1 MSSLRVP
8 LRLLFVV
15 TLVSLLLSLVY
26 LSAAQQSSTSEII
39 ASGELMLESVSIEER
54 SHVYTFAAHPECVT
68 VLFIRND
75 TMEIGPSIIVEDISG
90 ARPRLVDTLE
100 LPAFGQDLYLPPGSE
115 RYRLTTNFTMSQE
128 FPLQFYW
135 LQLRLECDSLADAAP
150 ANTQRVTL
158 APNGRSLFNVS
169 SDGQPIR
176 ITPRPNT
183 SGGIRVTLILRDP
196 LTSRILN
203 ALQLDLSAALT
214 LQLPEGDFLLEMVNN
229 LIEPFNLDV
238 AFDVNAGTDDTVIEL
253 NAEGIGFITVGL
265 DGSVDLGGSGVQISG
280 VVSPA
285 SGSTATPAAGSAG
298 GTGGINVNIT
308 SGSGSSTTP
317 SSGVDANVTTGSGGA
332 NVDANVN
339 TGSGGANVDANVNTG
354 SGGVNVD
361 VNIDVPVEVPSVE
374 IPPVNVP
381 IVPTVI
387 PLLPGG

>member
-1 MSSLRVP
+1 
-8 LRLLFVV
+8 
-15 TLVSLLLSLVY
+15 
-26 LSAAQQSSTSEII
+26 
-39 ASGELMLESVSIEER
+39 MLESVSIEER

-183 SGGIRVTLILRDP
+183 PTTSGGIRVTLILRDP

-229 LIEPFNLDV
+229 LIEPLNLDV

-280 VVSPA
+280 VVSHA

-308 SGSGSSTTP
+308 SGSGSSSTTP
-317 SSGVDANVTTGSGGA
+317 NSGVDANVTTGSGG
-332 NVDANVN
+332 V
-339 TGSGGANVDANVNTG
+339 NVDANVNTG